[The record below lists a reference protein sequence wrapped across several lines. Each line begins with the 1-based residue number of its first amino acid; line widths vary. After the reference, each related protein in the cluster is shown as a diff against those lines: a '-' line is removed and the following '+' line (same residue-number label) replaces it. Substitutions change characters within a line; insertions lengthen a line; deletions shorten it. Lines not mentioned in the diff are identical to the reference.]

1 MTHAAPV
8 PVAGPWVEQWLSP
21 ARHGVYLA
29 QAAGDPA
36 RALALYEWNTALTCA
51 VLRDLG
57 HLEVALRNAY
67 AAALDATWSGS
78 GHWLDDPTSPLRAP
92 LMRTKKGGPRGTRHV
107 DVNDKTRKAIDSARA
122 RYGVQAPPGKIIA
135 ELTLGVWR
143 YLSTSAHEKTLWV
156 PHLHHAFPPGTR
168 RAAVDKAIGDLHEL
182 RNRAAHWE
190 PLLAAPVAR
199 RMNDL
204 LTVAGLLSPDLATY
218 IQHSSQVA
226 ALLATRP

>member
-8 PVAGPWVEQWLSP
+8 PVAGPWVEKWLSP
-21 ARHGVYLA
+21 ARHGIYLA
-29 QAAGDPA
+29 QAAGDPV

-78 GHWLDDPTSPLRAP
+78 GHWLDDPASPLRAP
-92 LMRTKKGGPRGTRHV
+92 LMRTKKGGLRGMRRV
-107 DVNDKTRKAIDSARA
+107 DINDKTRKAIDNARA
-122 RYGVQAPPGKIIA
+122 RYGAQAPPGKIIA

-156 PHLHHAFPPGTR
+156 PHLHRAFPPGTR
-168 RAAVDKAIGDLHEL
+168 RAAVDRAIGDLHEL

-204 LTVAGLLSPDLATY
+204 LMVTGLLSPDLAVY
-218 IQHSSQVA
+218 IQHSSQVT